1 MVSAHTNLTYS
12 KYPRNLLSCRVGN
25 TYSSE
30 REEMK
35 DGTIE
40 AMSDALQLRAHKS
53 NTALDRCTSTSAP
66 SLRHHI
72 LLHRHVSVKEG
83 EGCRGYA
90 EAHGLHRLAASES
103 QGSSDDCRRCNGSI
117 VSNISI
123 STCQEEALVGQ
134 GCNSMVKA
142 SKAAKVTQKAAAAQ
156 YQSDQTWSPQKT
168 AEFVRSYVDG
178 RSANACADVLHRL
191 VLSWLRRADGAPFMV
206 EGMSP
211 IRA

>member
-1 MVSAHTNLTYS
+1 MDSVWLASIPICLTNS
-12 KYPRNLLSCRVGN
+12 KYPRILLSCRVGN
-25 TYSSE
+25 AHTSE
-30 REEMK
+30 REAMK

-53 NTALDRCTSTSAP
+53 NTALDRSTSTSAP

-90 EAHGLHRLAASES
+90 EAHGLQRLAASES

-123 STCQEEALVGQ
+123 STCQLPRRSSRWARRPRKLSGF
-134 GCNSMVKA
+134 
-142 SKAAKVTQKAAAAQ
+142 SK
-156 YQSDQTWSPQKT
+156 
-168 AEFVRSYVDG
+168 
-178 RSANACADVLHRL
+178 VLQ
-191 VLSWLRRADGAPFMV
+191 
-206 EGMSP
+206 
-211 IRA
+211 